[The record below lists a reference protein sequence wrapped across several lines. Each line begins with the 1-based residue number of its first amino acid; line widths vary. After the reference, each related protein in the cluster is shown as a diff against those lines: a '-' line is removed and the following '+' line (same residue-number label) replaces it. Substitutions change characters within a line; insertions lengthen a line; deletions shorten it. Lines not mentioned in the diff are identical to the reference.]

1 MKWEGHEQSSNIED
15 RRGQGAGGGG
25 RRIGGR
31 GVGIGTIAIAL
42 VAGWIFGVNPLTVLG
57 LLSGGGGLEAPQ
69 TQQVPAGKAPVED
82 KAALFVSTVLRD
94 TEVVWGQL
102 IKAGGSTYQEPK
114 LVLFRGAT
122 PTACG
127 TGDSAMGPFY
137 CPGDRKVYLDLDFFD
152 TLSRRMGAPG
162 DFAQAYVVAHE
173 VGHHLQNLM
182 GITGK
187 VDAMRGKVSQQQM
200 NALSVRVELQADC
213 LAGAILGQSAASGIR
228 QADIALIAQTAYQ
241 IGSDSHGSSDQRAFA
256 VYSGLGQSGELSCKT
271 ADMEKLSRNEVR
283 DPRFGSLASL
293 RSGSGAA
300 APLTYQPRGP
310 HLRSVSGSLGL

>member
-1 MKWEGHEQSSNIED
+1 MKWEGQDQSSNVED
-15 RRGQGAGGGG
+15 RRGQGMGGGGG

-31 GVGIGTIAIAL
+31 GIGVGTIAIAV

-57 LLSGGGGLEAPQ
+57 LLSGGGGIEAPQ
-69 TQQVPAGKAPVED
+69 VQQAPAGRPPADD
-82 KAALFVSTVLRD
+82 KAAAFVSTVLRD
-94 TEVVWGQL
+94 TEVVWGRVMQ
-102 IKAGGSTYQEPK
+102 ANGATYREPK

-127 TGDSAMGPFY
+127 TGESAMGPFY
-137 CPGDRKVYLDLDFFD
+137 CPGDSKVYLDLDFFD

-187 VDAMRGKVSQQQM
+187 VDAMRGKVSTQQM

-213 LAGAILGQSAASGIR
+213 LAGVWAHHSQKGKGWLD
-228 QADIALIAQTAYQ
+228 QADIQEAMNAAAQ
-241 IGSDSHGSSDQRAFA
+241 IGDDTLQKASTGRVVPESFTHGSSQQRMTWFKR
-256 VYSGLGQSGELSCKT
+256 GL
-271 ADMEKLSRNEVR
+271 D
-283 DPRFGSLASL
+283 
-293 RSGSGAA
+293 SGAINQCDTFGA
-300 APLTYQPRGP
+300 K
-310 HLRSVSGSLGL
+310 

>member
-1 MKWEGHEQSSNIED
+1 MRGHLKESAMKWEGHEQSSNIED

-25 RRIGGR
+25 GRRIGGR
-31 GVGIGTIAIAL
+31 GVGIGTIVIAL

-213 LAGAILGQSAASGIR
+213 LAGVWAHHSQRGKGWLDQGDIQEALNAA
-228 QADIALIAQTAYQ
+228 AQ
-241 IGSDSHGSSDQRAFA
+241 IGDDTLQKAGTGRVVPESFTHGSAQQRMTWFKR
-256 VYSGLGQSGELSCKT
+256 GL
-271 ADMEKLSRNEVR
+271 D
-283 DPRFGSLASL
+283 
-293 RSGSGAA
+293 SGSVNQCNTFDAK
-300 APLTYQPRGP
+300 
-310 HLRSVSGSLGL
+310 